1 MPDSYDILIV
11 GAGVAGSALAHALAI
26 APRPSPLRI
35 AVLERSLDEPDRIVG
50 ELMQPGGVIA
60 LRKIGLESVL
70 DNIDAAKVKGYCVCD
85 AGKIVE
91 IPYPG
96 GHEGRSFHHGRLI
109 MNLRAAARRAEG
121 VDLIEGT
128 VTELIEDSSSARRV
142 IGVRT
147 TLKCA
152 EEKQAFYASLVIV
165 ADGCYSNFRTS
176 VLGPAGVKPTT
187 KSHFVG
193 AILED
198 AVLPIPNHGTVAL
211 IKGSGPVL
219 LYQISEHDTRILI
232 DVKQPVPADLKAHI
246 LANIV
251 PQLPSSVILPVKTAL
266 DKDRLRRMPNSYLPS
281 TPQGRASSKPGIVL
295 IGDSWNMRHPLTGGG
310 MTVALS
316 DVVILGPLL
325 ASVSDLSDWNRVMP
339 ALNRWYHDRKPL
351 ASTVNI
357 LSVALYDLFGADAP
371 ELEVLRTGCF
381 KYFELGGECVNGPVS
396 ILSALAP
403 SPALLTYHFF
413 SVALYSIWVMFTH
426 PQPIPGPPHEK
437 PRYAAA
443 SVEQYPFLILKAIRV
458 FYTACVVFGPLL
470 WMEMFAHT
478 GPSRKTLLFVGL
490 CVIFATGT
498 TLSSRIGWAR

>member
-1 MPDSYDILIV
+1 MADSYDVLIV
-11 GAGVAGSALAHALAI
+11 GAGVAGSALAHALATV
-26 APRPSPLRI
+26 PRPTPLRI

-60 LRKIGLESVL
+60 LKKLGLEAVL
-70 DNIDAAKVKGYCVCD
+70 ENIDAAKVKGYCVCD
-85 AGKIVE
+85 TSAGKTVE

-109 MNLRAAARRAEG
+109 MNLRAAVRRAPG
-121 VDLIEGT
+121 VDLIEGA
-128 VTELIEDSSSARRV
+128 VTDLIEDSSSARRV
-142 IGVRT
+142 IGVRASI
-147 TLKCA
+147 KGE
-152 EEKQAFYASLVIV
+152 EEKKSFFASLVIV
-165 ADGCYSNFRTS
+165 ADGCYSNFRAP
-176 VLGPAGVKPTT
+176 VLGPDAVKPTT

-232 DVKQPVPADLKAHI
+232 DVKTPIPSDLKAHI
-246 LANIV
+246 LANIA
-251 PQLPSSVILPVKTAL
+251 PQLPSSVQLPLKIAL

-281 TPQGRASSKPGIVL
+281 TPQGSSSKPGIIL

-316 DVVILGPLL
+316 DVVILRQSL
-325 ASVSDLSDWNRVMP
+325 ASISDFSDWNQVKP
-339 ALNRWYHDRKPL
+339 ALNQWCRHRKPL

-426 PQPIPGPPHEK
+426 PHLIPSPRHEK
-437 PRYAAA
+437 PRYATAGID
-443 SVEQYPFLILKAIRV
+443 QYPFLLFKSVRV

-470 WMEMFAHT
+470 WMEMFAHE
-478 GPSRKTLLFVGL
+478 GPSRTTVLLVVGAL
-490 CVIFATGT
+490 ALGATF
-498 TLSSRIGWAR
+498 LS

>member
-1 MPDSYDILIV
+1 MLDRYDVLIV
-11 GAGVAGSALAHALAI
+11 GAGVAGSALAHALATS
-26 APRPSPLRI
+26 PRNPPLRI
-35 AVLERSLDEPDRIVG
+35 ALLERSLDEPDRIVG
-50 ELMQPGGVIA
+50 ELMQPGGVDA
-60 LRKIGLESVL
+60 LKKLGLESVL
-70 DNIDAAKVKGYCVCD
+70 ENIDAARVKGYCVAD

-91 IPYPG
+91 IPYPR

-109 MNLRAAARRAEG
+109 MNLRAAARRAPG

-128 VTELIEDSSSARRV
+128 VTDLIEDNSSARKV
-142 IGVRT
+142 IGIRAS
-147 TLKCA
+147 LKGM
-152 EEKQAFYASLVIV
+152 EEKKSFHASLVFV

-176 VLGPAGVKPTT
+176 VLGAGAKSTT
-187 KSHFVG
+187 KSHFIG

-198 AVLPIPNHGTVAL
+198 AVLPIPDHGTVAL

-219 LYQISEHDTRILI
+219 MYRISRHDTRILI
-232 DVKQPVPADLKAHI
+232 DVKQPIPSDLKAHI
-246 LANIV
+246 LANIA
-251 PQLPSSVILPVKTAL
+251 PQLPASVQLPLKNAL
-266 DKDRLRRMPNSYLPS
+266 DKDRLRRMPNSYLP
-281 TPQGRASSKPGIVL
+281 TIPQGRASSKPGVIF

-316 DVVILGPLL
+316 DIVVLQPLL
-325 ASVSDLSDWNRVMP
+325 AAVSDLNDLSAVQH
-339 ALNRWYHDRKPL
+339 ALNRWCRDRKAL

-413 SVALYSIWVMFTH
+413 SVAFYSIWVMFTH
-426 PQPIPGPPHEK
+426 PQPVPGRPEDK

-443 SVEQYPFLILKAIRV
+443 SLHQYPFLLWKSVRV

-470 WMEMFAHT
+470 WLELFAHE
-478 GPSRKTLLFVGL
+478 GPGRTTVVLGLLAALAVGTLLF
-490 CVIFATGT
+490 
-498 TLSSRIGWAR
+498 

>member
-1 MPDSYDILIV
+1 MSASYDVLIV
-11 GAGVAGSALAHALAI
+11 GAGVAGTALAHALAT
-26 APRPSPLRI
+26 APRPTPLRI

-50 ELMQPGGVIA
+50 ELMQPGGVNA
-60 LRKIGLESVL
+60 LKKLGLETVL
-70 DNIDAAKVKGYCVCD
+70 DNIDASTVKGYCVCD
-85 AGKIVE
+85 AAAGKTVE

-96 GHEGRSFHHGRLI
+96 GHKGKAFHHGRLI
-109 MNLRAAARRAEG
+109 MNLRAAARSAPG
-121 VDLIEGT
+121 VDVIEAT
-128 VTELIEDSSSARRV
+128 VTDLIEDSSSARKV
-142 IGVRT
+142 IGVRASV
-147 TLKCA
+147 KGE
-152 EEKQAFYASLVIV
+152 EEKQSFFASLVVV
-165 ADGCYSNFRTS
+165 ADGCYSNFRTT
-176 VLGPAGVKPTT
+176 VLGPAAIKPET

-219 LYQISEHDTRILI
+219 MYQISEHDTRILI
-232 DVKQPVPADLKAHI
+232 DIKQPIPSDLKAHI
-246 LANIV
+246 LANIA
-251 PQLPSSVILPVKTAL
+251 PQLPSSVQLPLKIAL
-266 DKDRLRRMPNSYLPS
+266 EKDRLRRMPNSYLPS
-281 TPQGRASSKPGIVL
+281 TPQGSSSTKPGIIL

-310 MTVALS
+310 MTVALN
-316 DVVILGPLL
+316 DVAILRPLL
-325 ASVSDLSDWNRVMP
+325 ASVSDLSDWSKVKP
-339 ALNRWYHDRKPL
+339 ALNQWGSERKPL

-413 SVALYSIWVMFTH
+413 SVALYSIWVMFMH
-426 PQPIPGPPHEK
+426 PRLVSGPNEK

-443 SVEQYPFLILKAIRV
+443 RVDQYPFLLIKSVRV

-470 WMEMFAHT
+470 WLEMFAHE
-478 GPSRKTLLFVGL
+478 GPSRTKVM
-490 CVIFATGT
+490 
-498 TLSSRIGWAR
+498 LSVLASLAVWAAFFS

>member
-1 MPDSYDILIV
+1 MPDKYDVLIV
-11 GAGVAGSALAHALAI
+11 GAGVAGSSLAHALAT
-26 APRPSPLRI
+26 APRPSSSPSLRI

-60 LRKIGLESVL
+60 LKKLGLESVL
-70 DNIDAAKVKGYCVCD
+70 ENIDAAKVKGYCVCD

-109 MNLRAAARRAEG
+109 MNLRAAVRRAPG

-128 VTELIEDSSSARRV
+128 VTDLIEENSRV
-142 IGVRT
+142 TGVRAI
-147 TLKCA
+147 LKGA
-152 EEKQAFYASLVIV
+152 EEKRPFYASLVVV
-165 ADGCYSNFRTS
+165 ADGCYSNFRSS
-176 VLGPAGVKPTT
+176 VSAIKPTT

-232 DVKQPVPADLKAHI
+232 DVKQPIPADLKAHI
-246 LANIV
+246 LANIA
-251 PQLPSSVILPVKTAL
+251 PLLPASVQLPVKIAL
-266 DKDRLRRMPNSYLPS
+266 EKDRLRRMPNSYLPS
-281 TPQGRASSKPGIVL
+281 APQGRASSKPGVVL

-316 DVVILGPLL
+316 DIVLLRSHL
-325 ASVSDLSDWNRVMP
+325 ASVPDLSDWRAVSRV
-339 ALNRWYHDRKPL
+339 LNQWCRDRKPL

-381 KYFELGGECVNGPVS
+381 KYFERGGECVNGPVS

-413 SVALYSIWVMFTH
+413 SVAFYSIWVMFTH
-426 PQPIPGPPHEK
+426 PRPIPGPPHAE

-443 SVEQYPFLILKAIRV
+443 RVDEYPFLLIRSVRV
-458 FYTACVVFGPLL
+458 FYTACIVFGPLL
-470 WMEMFAHT
+470 WMEMFAHS
-478 GPSRKTLLFVGL
+478 GPGRGALLGAGVVLAVAVGGAVYSDSYATLL
-490 CVIFATGT
+490 
-498 TLSSRIGWAR
+498 R